1 MKVGMIGLGRM
12 GEGMSRRLIK
22 AGHEV
27 HGYRNNYEK
36 ACEQFEKGYISGCT
50 TSLESLVQVVHQGSE
65 MTGKVPGVFMM
76 VVPAETVEDTLNEL
90 LQFCGEGDIIIDHGN
105 SNFKDSRRR
114 AERLAKLG
122 MSYIDCGTSGGV
134 YGLERG
140 YCLMVGGA
148 NFAVSACAPIFRA
161 LAPGIGS
168 APRTNPLDY
177 YETSAEHGWLHCGP
191 PGAGHFVKMV
201 HNGVEYGIMQ
211 AYAEG
216 FNILHEANAG
226 SAYTKEGDAE
236 VAPMEN
242 PEDYQYDIDVAEVA
256 ELWRRGS
263 VVGSWLLDLTADV
276 LRSDSELSKFDG
288 GVSDSGEGR
297 WTVHAA
303 VDLGVP
309 APVIS
314 TALFERFGSRRLG
327 AYANKILNGMRAMFG
342 GHDVR

>member
-12 GEGMSRRLIK
+12 GEGMSRRLI
-22 AGHEV
+22 ANGHEV
-27 HGYRNNYEK
+27 WGYRNNYEK
-36 ACEQFEKGYISGCT
+36 ANEQFEKGYISGCT
-50 TSLESLVQVVHQGSE
+50 TSIESLVQVIHSHKEVSDR
-65 MTGKVPGVFMM
+65 KPGVFMM
-76 VVPAETVEDTLNEL
+76 VVPAETVEDTINEL
-90 LQFCGEGDIIIDHGN
+90 LRYCREGDIIIDHGN
-105 SNFKDSRRR
+105 SNFKDSRKR

-122 MSYIDCGTSGGV
+122 IAYIDCGTSGGV
-134 YGLERG
+134 YGLDRG
-140 YCLMVGGA
+140 YCLMVGGGDT
-148 NFAVSACAPIFRA
+148 AVASCESIFNA
-161 LAPGIGS
+161 LAPGVAG
-168 APRTNPLDY
+168 AERTQPGDFVRQSEL
-177 YETSAEHGWLHCGP
+177 GWLHCGG

-201 HNGVEYGIMQ
+201 HNGIEYGIMQ

-226 SAYTKEGDAE
+226 SKYVKEGDAE
-236 VAPMEN
+236 VAPMDN

-263 VVGSWLLDLTADV
+263 VVGSWLLDLTAVV
-276 LRSDSELSKFDG
+276 LRRDRELSEYDG

-327 AYANKILNGMRAMFG
+327 EYANKVLNGMRYMFG
-342 GHDVR
+342 GHHVR

>member
-1 MKVGMIGLGRM
+1 MKVGLIGLGRM
-12 GEGMSRRLIK
+12 GEGMSRRMLKTGI
-22 AGHEV
+22 EV
-27 HGYRNNYEK
+27 YGYRRNVAK
-36 ACEQFEKGYISGCT
+36 AEEAAERGYIT
-50 TSLESLVQVVHQGSE
+50 AAADSLESLVQVVHQDDIA
-65 MTGKVPGVFMM
+65 GKVPGIFQLVI
-76 VVPAETVEDTLNEL
+76 PAELVEDTLNEL
-90 LQFCGEGDIIIDHGN
+90 LPLCVEGDIIIDHGN

-122 MSYIDCGTSGGV
+122 IQYLDCGTSGGV

-148 NFAVSACAPIFRA
+148 DYAVRTCAPIFRA
-161 LAPGIGS
+161 LAPGIGG
-168 APRTNPLDY
+168 APRTNPLS

-226 SAYTKEGDAE
+226 AKYVKEGDAE

-242 PEDYQYDIDVAEVA
+242 PADYQYDVDVAEVA

-276 LRSDSELSKFDG
+276 LRRDPELDKFDG

-297 WTVHAA
+297 WTVHTA

-314 TALFERFGSRRLG
+314 GALWARFESRRLG
-327 AYANKILNGMRAMFG
+327 AFTAKVLNGMRSMFG